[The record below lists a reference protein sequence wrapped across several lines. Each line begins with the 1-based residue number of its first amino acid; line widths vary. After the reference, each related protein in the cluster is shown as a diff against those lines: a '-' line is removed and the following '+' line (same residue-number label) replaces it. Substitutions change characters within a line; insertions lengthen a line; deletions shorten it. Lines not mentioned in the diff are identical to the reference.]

1 MVVGVG
7 VIMPVVFA
15 GLGVILPVGL
25 IVLVEVVDQ

>member
-1 MVVGVG
+1 MGVGVG